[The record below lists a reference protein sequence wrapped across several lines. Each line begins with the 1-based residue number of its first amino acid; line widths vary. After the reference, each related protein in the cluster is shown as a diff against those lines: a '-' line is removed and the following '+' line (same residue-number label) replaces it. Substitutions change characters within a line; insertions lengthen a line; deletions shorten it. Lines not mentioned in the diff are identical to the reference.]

1 MTYPGFRDNSKMN
14 FRNAVCG
21 RGLKP
26 YVNMTA
32 LSKKGAGF
40 LHQLRDR
47 QLRKNSAP
55 LS

>member
-1 MTYPGFRDNSKMN
+1 
-14 FRNAVCG
+14 
-21 RGLKP
+21 
-26 YVNMTA
+26 MTA

-40 LHQLRDR
+40 LHQLSNR